1 MIAHKPSAE
10 ILSAGQVN
18 FFFRPPSR
26 YSRSAATAALDMMR
40 RWGADGVVPTASS
53 KLAVTASCGHVAGP
67 SRACKK
73 LPTYLP
79 DGSSHAK
86 LWSEFSSHASS
97 GKP

>member
-40 RWGADGVVPTASS
+40 RWGADGVRSS
-53 KLAVTASCGHVAGP
+53 QLQTRCNGVVRPRGRPEP
-67 SRACKK
+67 SLQKA
-73 LPTYLP
+73 TYLP
-79 DGSSHAK
+79 TR
-86 LWSEFSSHASS
+86 WEFAREVVEF
-97 GKP
+97 